1 MLDRHSRGVPAKPA
15 QGPSSG
21 AGEIGLP
28 HLINFWRRQR
38 IPFVLATGAV
48 LLLGALY
55 LATATPQ
62 YTATTSLLIETRKLQ
77 IFSDGDVFGEAA
89 MSNANLETQA
99 QLILSGR
106 IAETVA
112 RKLDLIHDDAFMN
125 PPSGLIGTIADKVLS
140 LLRGGSSAVRS
151 PPDESIQVARA
162 AAILRSG
169 LRVQRVGLSYVINV
183 SYTNEDRYKAA
194 DIANAYTV
202 AYVEELFNAQ
212 LATARRGGD
221 WLLARIR
228 DLNER
233 AADESLPPKE
243 KSAIRTTYDSFLQR
257 YTELVQ
263 QESLPATEARV
274 ITPALV
280 GAKTSP
286 NLVLV
291 VGASLIFG
299 GALGFGIG
307 LVRDLLDRA
316 VRTQQQVEDLTG
328 AAFLGYLP
336 TFNVGGLTRR
346 ITKRSKRRP
355 DRAAQEFAAEP
366 AYSVSLTAPFSHFSE
381 TLRNVK
387 LAAEKVVPSPATVLG
402 ITSSLPNEGKTT
414 VAINLARLVAQSGG
428 RALLIDGDLRAS
440 GLSNSI
446 VPPNTRGL
454 VQVVQ
459 GEAQLGEVLWS
470 DQATRL
476 QFLPAGVAMKL
487 SNANEILNSAGTVA
501 LLDACRRHYD
511 VVVIDLPAV
520 LPAVDVRGAAHLF
533 DGLIFVVEWGYATEE
548 VLAQAFHVDGIADK
562 VIGVVLNKVKFRSLR
577 RYQDRPAD
585 IVADKYLETYR
596 HVA

>member
-1 MLDRHSRGVPAKPA
+1 MLDRHSPVTPAKPA
-15 QGPSSG
+15 RRRSSG
-21 AGEIGLP
+21 DGEIGLP

-38 IPFVLATGAV
+38 IPFILTVGAV
-48 LLLGALY
+48 GLLGLIY
-55 LATATPQ
+55 LATATPR
-62 YTATTSLLIETRKLQ
+62 YTATTSLLIETRKLA
-77 IFSDGDVFGEAA
+77 IFSEGDLFGEAA
-89 MSNANLETQA
+89 MSNANLETQV
-99 QLILSGR
+99 QLLLSGK
-106 IAETVA
+106 IAETVV
-112 RKLDLIHDDAFMN
+112 RKLDLIHDAAFMN
-125 PPSGLIGTIADKVLS
+125 PPTGLIGTIAGKVAVLV
-140 LLRGGSSAVRS
+140 RGPAPIAGAPS
-151 PPDESIQVARA
+151 DENMEVARA
-162 AAILRSG
+162 ASILRSG
-169 LRVQRVGLSYVINV
+169 LRVQRAGLSYVINV
-183 SYTNEDRYKAA
+183 SYTSEDRYKAA
-194 DIANAYTV
+194 EIANAYTV
-202 AYVEELFNAQ
+202 AYVEDLFNAQ

-233 AADESLPPKE
+233 ATDESLPPKE

-263 QESLPATEARV
+263 QQSLPSTEARV

-280 GAKTSP
+280 GGKTSP
-286 NLVLV
+286 NLLLI
-291 VGASLIFG
+291 VGASLVFG
-299 GALGFGIG
+299 SALGFGLG

-316 VRTQQQVEDLTG
+316 VRTQQQAEELTG

-336 TFNVGGLTRR
+336 TFNVGGLTMR
-346 ITKRSKRRP
+346 IAKRSKKKV

-381 TLRNVK
+381 TLRNIK
-387 LAAEKVVPSPATVLG
+387 LTAEKVVPNPATVLG
-402 ITSSLPNEGKTT
+402 ITSSLPDEGKTT

-440 GLSNSI
+440 ALSNSI

-454 VQVVQ
+454 VQVVR

-476 QFLPAGVAMKL
+476 QFLPAGVAAKL
-487 SNANEILNSAGTVA
+487 SNANEVLNSAGTAA

-511 VVVIDLPAV
+511 LVVVDLPAV
-520 LPAVDVRGAAHLF
+520 LPAIDVRAAAHLF
-533 DGLIFVVEWGYATEE
+533 DGLVFVVEWGYATEE
-548 VLAQAFHVDGIADK
+548 VLAQAFHVDAIADK
-562 VIGVVLNKVKFRSLR
+562 VIGVVLNKVKFRALR
-577 RYQDRPAD
+577 RYQDRPAE